1 MLITVTITA
10 CDDYNEKISFIRSS
24 KRLVIIN
31 QWLLRRLTDRV
42 NRLYL
47 CGNREGQSIIQM
59 SILLI
64 FGERYKR
71 QAMRQATRDFREH
84 FVFMNN

>member
-1 MLITVTITA
+1 MLITVTIA
-10 CDDYNEKISFIRSS
+10 ARDDYNEKISFIRSS

-31 QWLLRRLTDRV
+31 QWLLRRLTNRLTDRV

-64 FGERYKR
+64 FGERY
-71 QAMRQATRDFREH
+71 QRQATWDFREH